1 MSRLITSA
9 ALFAA
14 QAHQGQTRKDGVSPY
29 VNHVL
34 EVADLVAWA
43 EAGEIE
49 IAGALLH
56 DVVEDS
62 ETGIDEIS
70 RRFGPRV
77 AQIVGG
83 LTDDPAWDGLP
94 RAEKKGRQAEHMAQA
109 TQSVQLIKIADQTS
123 NLRDLVRLPE
133 GWNQADAADYIAGA
147 ERVVDACRGA
157 SPFLEVTF
165 DTAAAEA
172 MQKIEEFPA

>member
-14 QAHQGQTRKDGVSPY
+14 QAHQDQTRKDGVAPY
-29 VNHVL
+29 INHVL
-34 EVADLVAWA
+34 EVADLVACA

-49 IAGALLH
+49 IASALLH

-62 ETGIDEIS
+62 ETGVNEIS

-77 AQIVGG
+77 AQIVDG
-83 LTDDPAWDGLP
+83 LTDDPAWEELP
-94 RAEKKGRQAEHMAQA
+94 RPERKALQAEHMARA
-109 TQSVQLIKIADQTS
+109 TQSVRLIKIADQTS
-123 NLRDLVRLPE
+123 NLRDLVRLPK
-133 GWNQADAADYIAGA
+133 GWTRREAADYIAGA
-147 ERVVDACRGA
+147 KRVVDACRGA

-165 DTAAAEA
+165 DNAVAEA
-172 MQKIEEFPA
+172 MQKIEEFPS